1 MSDKKTEID
10 IVRNI
15 EELQQAFEIRRQEF
29 VNKQNIP
36 EKTEF
41 DGNDFTA
48 THILAKV
55 DGKPA
60 GTLRIRYF
68 KDFVR
73 FERMCVAAEFRKS
86 NLVGEILNFAGKI
99 MSEKGFEQAH
109 CLCKEELVDYW
120 LRNNHKIIAGAKS
133 MQVKGM
139 NLIPISLN
147 FDKSTN
153 HIKITDN
160 PEVLIAPEGRWKRDQ
175 KSQNI
180 AEIMALL
187 IKRRKKNFKD

>member
-1 MSDKKTEID
+1 MVDKKTEID

-15 EELQQAFEIRRQEF
+15 EELQQAFDIRRQEF
-29 VNKQNIP
+29 VNKQHIP
-36 EKTEF
+36 ETTEF

-55 DGKPA
+55 NGKPA

-73 FERMCVAAEFRKS
+73 FERMCVATEFRKS
-86 NLVGEILNFAGKI
+86 NLVGEILNFAGEV

-120 LRNNHKIIAGAKS
+120 LENNHKIIPGAKS
-133 MQVKGM
+133 MNVKGM

-147 FDKSTN
+147 FDKKTN

-175 KSQNI
+175 NSQNI
-180 AEIMALL
+180 AEMVTLL
-187 IKRRKKNFKD
+187 IERRKKYFKD